1 MYEVE
6 SGGVAILIY
15 TPWIQDVVFVIRSFL
30 FLRQL
35 LMPHV
40 GVGTIQLEQLVMSER
55 FANGFSIKYIEYVH
69 VYMYNCKCI
78 TFGCSFNKY
87 SSKHWQML
95 WQSYMYSIYNHNSIP
110 FMYMFITV
118 DSSWIQCE
126 ELISALTC
134 KKHISRI
141 LNSDIFSDTC
151 ELNETMIKIWRS
163 QFYIFIILIQNCWIT
178 ELSTRVK

>member
-1 MYEVE
+1 MYEVK

-15 TPWIQDVVFVIRSFL
+15 TPWIQDVVFVVRSFL

-69 VYMYNCKCI
+69 VYMYNSYCKCI
-78 TFGCSFNKY
+78 TFNKY

-118 DSSWIQCE
+118 DFSWIKCE

-141 LNSDIFSDTC
+141 SNSDIFSDTC
-151 ELNETMIKIWRS
+151 EPNETMIKIWRS
-163 QFYIFIILIQNCWIT
+163 RFYIFVILIQNCTIS
-178 ELSTRVK
+178 ELSTCVK